1 MPDHLSS
8 SSPSPSP
15 SPVDRALP
23 AGWQRPGVWP
33 VGTGPQGAGRSVH
46 ALMSARA
53 GGIGQA
59 PWDSCNLGDHVQ
71 DDAVAVRHN
80 RAVFARHLG
89 AQPVWLQ
96 QVHGDRVLRLRADS
110 LREADAPIADGAL
123 TTEPGIACV
132 VMVADCLPILLAAP
146 EGRGVAA
153 LHAGWRGLAGAGQG
167 MVAGR
172 GIVHSGVAAL
182 CEAASCD
189 PAELV
194 AWLGPCIG
202 PAHFEV
208 GADVLIGFGVDPAD
222 AASAGAHPRFT
233 PRFAASV
240 PGDGHGK
247 WLADLPGLALD
258 ALHALG
264 VRHVTGGDACTVS
277 DAARFFSYR
286 RDGRTGRQAAGIC
299 LR

>member
-1 MPDHLSS
+1 MSDHLSS
-8 SSPSPSP
+8 SSP
-15 SPVDRALP
+15 VDGSLP
-23 AGWQRPGVWP
+23 PGWQRPDVWHR
-33 VGTGPQGAGRSVH
+33 GTGLQGGGLCVH

-53 GGIGQA
+53 GGISQA

-71 DDAVAVRHN
+71 DDAGAVRHN
-80 RAVFARHLG
+80 RAVFAQHLG

-96 QVHGDRVLRLRADS
+96 QVHGDRVLRLGADS
-110 LREADAPIADGAL
+110 LREATAPMADGAL

-172 GIVHSGVAAL
+172 GIVHSGVTAL

-189 PAELV
+189 PADLSV
-194 AWLGPCIG
+194 WLGPCIG
-202 PAHFEV
+202 PSHFEV
-208 GADVLIGFGVDPAD
+208 GADVLMGFGVDPAD
-222 AASAGAHPRFT
+222 AAGAGAY
-233 PRFAASV
+233 PRFAPRIAASTS
-240 PGDGHGK
+240 GEGHGK
-247 WLADLPGLALD
+247 WLADLPGLARD
-258 ALHALG
+258 ALSALG

>member
-1 MPDHLSS
+1 MPDHPSS
-8 SSPSPSP
+8 SSPA
-15 SPVDRALP
+15 DGTLP
-23 AGWQRPGVWP
+23 PGWQRPDVWP
-33 VGTGPQGAGRSVH
+33 TGIGPQGGGLCVH

-53 GGIGQA
+53 GGISRP

-71 DDAVAVRHN
+71 DDAGAVRHN
-80 RAVFARHLG
+80 RAVFAQHLG

-96 QVHGDRVLRLRADS
+96 QVHGDRVLRLSADKLGDTS
-110 LREADAPIADGAL
+110 APIADGAL

-146 EGRGVAA
+146 DGRGVAA
-153 LHAGWRGLAGAGQG
+153 LHAGWRGLAGVGEG

-189 PAELV
+189 PADLSV
-194 AWLGPCIG
+194 WLGPCIG
-202 PAHFEV
+202 PSHFEV
-208 GADVLIGFGVDPAD
+208 GPDVLVGFGADPTDVAPG
-222 AASAGAHPRFT
+222 GAHGRFQPRDVG
-233 PRFAASV
+233 AV
-240 PGDGHGK
+240 VGEGVGK
-247 WLADLPGLALD
+247 WFADLPGLARDVLQT
-258 ALHALG
+258 LG
-264 VRHVTGGDACTVS
+264 VREVTGGDACTVS

-286 RDGRTGRQAAGIC
+286 RDGRTGRMAAGIC